1 MQSLAGLVV
10 SLMPLL
16 LKIDDKDVGV
26 IQAACL
32 KSMDAVP
39 VTVSNNLS
47 YCAAFI
53 LLKAIEDAQAC
64 EE

>member
-1 MQSLAGLVV
+1 
-10 SLMPLL
+10 MPML

-47 YCAAFI
+47 YCAAII